1 MLFRKLEKLYLH
13 KLNILEKLNQ
23 TSQADADPEVIA
35 IRASD
40 LHMELAEIEE
50 KIKFEETMKPF
61 VYMLLFFVITSLFI
75 LTISILK
82 TNQWKLYY

>member
-1 MLFRKLEKLYLH
+1 MLFRKLDKLYLH
-13 KLNILEKLNQ
+13 KLGILEKLNQ
-23 TSQADADPEVIA
+23 TYIADADPEVIA

-40 LHMELAEIEE
+40 LQMELAEIEE

-82 TNQWKLYY
+82 TNL

>member
-1 MLFRKLEKLYLH
+1 MLFRKLDKLYLH
-13 KLNILEKLNQ
+13 KLGVLEKLNQ
-23 TSQADADPEVIA
+23 TYIADADPEVIA

-82 TNQWKLYY
+82 TNL

>member
-1 MLFRKLEKLYLH
+1 MLFRKLDKLYLH
-13 KLNILEKLNQ
+13 KLGILEKLNQ
-23 TSQADADPEVIA
+23 TYIADADPEVIA

-40 LHMELAEIEE
+40 LQMELAEIEE
-50 KIKFEETMKPF
+50 EIKFEETMKPF

-82 TNQWKLYY
+82 TNL

>member
-1 MLFRKLEKLYLH
+1 MLFRKLDRLYLH
-13 KLNILEKLNQ
+13 KLGVLEKLNQ
-23 TSQADADPEVIA
+23 TYIADADPEVIA

-40 LHMELAEIEE
+40 LQMELAEIEE
-50 KIKFEETMKPF
+50 EIKFEETMKPF

-82 TNQWKLYY
+82 TNL

>member
-1 MLFRKLEKLYLH
+1 MLFRKLDKLYLH
-13 KLNILEKLNQ
+13 KLGVLEKLNQ
-23 TSQADADPEVIA
+23 TYQADADPEVIA

-40 LHMELAEIEE
+40 LQMELAEIEE
-50 KIKFEETMKPF
+50 EIKFEETMKPF

-82 TNQWKLYY
+82 TNL